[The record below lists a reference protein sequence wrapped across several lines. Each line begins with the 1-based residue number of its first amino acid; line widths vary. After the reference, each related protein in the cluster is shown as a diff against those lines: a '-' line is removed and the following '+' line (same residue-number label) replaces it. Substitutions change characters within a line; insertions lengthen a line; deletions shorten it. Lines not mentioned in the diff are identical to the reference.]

1 MTAGHG
7 IDSIWIRS
15 PLSARKEGES
25 EGEAVAVG
33 AVAQDTLQH
42 ALKHIHGLHIL
53 GLSLGFKLVY
63 GLGAN
68 ACGHGIRMIKRSA
81 AKRCGREGK

>member
-1 MTAGHG
+1 MAARHG

-25 EGEAVAVG
+25 EGEAVTMG

-53 GLSLGFKLVY
+53 GRSLGSETKQ
-63 GLGAN
+63 GLGFR
-68 ACGHGIRMIKRSA
+68 GERVRSWN
-81 AKRCGREGK
+81 

>member
-33 AVAQDTLQH
+33 AVAQNSLQH
-42 ALKHIHGLHIL
+42 ALKHVHRLHLL
-53 GLSLGFKLVY
+53 GQVAG
-63 GLGAN
+63 
-68 ACGHGIRMIKRSA
+68 GHSIRMRKRSA
-81 AKRCGREGK
+81 ARRCVREDK